1 MQVYSGIDES
11 TKIVLICPYYLLT
24 VTMTIEWISGDG
36 DPITSVYWTATTDRG
51 VIYHAIKFS
60 EPVTF
65 TEVLDQAGWGTLY
78 YAMKN
83 VSRRDGGSFRLVTH
97 SRLYRRA
104 MSHTQDQTELLTS
117 RILRVLG
124 SWRTRKI

>member
-36 DPITSVYWTATTDRG
+36 DPITSVYSTATTDRG
-51 VIYHAIKFS
+51 VIYHSIKFS

-117 RILRVLG
+117 RIL
-124 SWRTRKI
+124 